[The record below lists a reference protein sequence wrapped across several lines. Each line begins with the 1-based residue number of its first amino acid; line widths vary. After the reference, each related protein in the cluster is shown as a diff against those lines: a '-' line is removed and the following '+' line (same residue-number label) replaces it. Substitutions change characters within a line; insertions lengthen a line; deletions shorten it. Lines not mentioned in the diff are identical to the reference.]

1 MNENWPCLKSQKSIA
16 TGSLVGSGSGRLRS
30 GTDPNRSRIDRG
42 RGRCRDQVWP
52 KSNRA
57 PRTKNG
63 NDSAQTNKTN
73 DARTKQWP
81 VRPGWWVEWVTR
93 GSRGSE
99 AGRDY
104 DYDHVNGAWRRKKR
118 KVKKARDDGRG
129 QCGDRGLRSPC
140 LLAAPIN
147 PLAGPKGSQ
156 LL

>member
-1 MNENWPCLKSQKSIA
+1 M
-16 TGSLVGSGSGRLRS
+16 
-30 GTDPNRSRIDRG
+30 SRPG
-42 RGRCRDQVWP
+42 LA

-104 DYDHVNGAWRRKKR
+104 DYDHVNGAWRRKKGKLKR
-118 KVKKARDDGRG
+118 RG
-129 QCGDRGLRSPC
+129 MMAEANVEIAVCVRLAC
-140 LLAAPIN
+140 LLHQSIPWLVQRGASSCSRSR
-147 PLAGPKGSQ
+147 LS
-156 LL
+156 